1 MPFTILCTLIV
12 TATLAALLYLNI
24 QMSDTSYEI
33 TRLQSQ
39 SQRLTEEKQAL
50 TETDERLGT
59 PQELERQAREI
70 GMVPVTDPAYI
81 DLDTGEII
89 GETSSTAQTE
99 VNPELAHVAR
109 RGRRARRLRSTTSP
123 RRTTAWATRESD
135 HGAVT
140 LVPQDTHDADHRP
153 PTELVPG
160 PPVSHSA
167 GSVHR
172 LSGTGC

>member
-12 TATLAALLYLNI
+12 TATLAALLYMNI

-59 PQELERQAREI
+59 PQELERQAREL

-81 DLDTGEII
+81 DLDTGKII
-89 GETSSTAQTE
+89 GETSSAAQTE
-99 VNPELAHVAR
+99 VNPELAPVAP
-109 RGRRARRLRSTTSP
+109 RGRRA
-123 RRTTAWATRESD
+123 
-135 HGAVT
+135 
-140 LVPQDTHDADHRP
+140 
-153 PTELVPG
+153 
-160 PPVSHSA
+160 A
-167 GSVHR
+167 G
-172 LSGTGC
+172 